1 MMFRRL
7 SPILLPL
14 AFFAVLISLWQFL
27 ASSQHVAF
35 WIIPSPIAV
44 LRVFVD
50 HGDLIWSHA
59 RITLYATLTGL
70 GISICM
76 GVLIA
81 LLMDLSVWIR
91 RMLYPYLVISQTIP
105 IIALAPLLIVWFG
118 YGIQSKIFTV
128 VLICVFP
135 IALNHFDGLGQV
147 SVEHIRLLRSMG
159 AGKWKIFRHL
169 KIPAAVPAFFTGL
182 KLSATYSV
190 MGAVIGE
197 WLGGEGG
204 LGIYMTRATK
214 SYRTDHVFAVILVI
228 ILLSMTL
235 FGIVLLV
242 SRFFL
247 RWHFRKIEEYQDT
260 SP

>member
-1 MMFRRL
+1 MIRRF
-7 SPILLPL
+7 SHILLPMVFL
-14 AFFAVLISLWQFL
+14 AFLIALWQFI
-27 ASSQHVAF
+27 ASSQRVAF
-35 WIIPSPIAV
+35 WIIPSPLAV

-50 HGDLIWSHA
+50 HGQLLWSHT
-59 RITLYATLTGL
+59 RITMFETLIGL
-70 GISICM
+70 GISIGA
-76 GVLIA
+76 GVVIA
-81 LLMDLSVWIR
+81 ILMDLSLWIR
-91 RMLYPYLVISQTIP
+91 RILYPYLVISQTIP
-105 IIALAPLLIVWFG
+105 IIALAPLLIIWFG

-135 IALNHFDGLGQV
+135 ISLNLFDGLGQV
-147 SVEHIRLLRSMG
+147 PVEHIRLLRSMG
-159 AGKWKIFRHL
+159 AGKWKIFRYL
-169 KIPAAVPAFFTGL
+169 KIPSAMPSFFTGL

-235 FGIVLLV
+235 FGIVLMLN
-242 SRFFL
+242 RILL
-247 RWHFRKIEEYQDT
+247 RWHFRKIEEYQDIV
-260 SP
+260 S